1 MIKAFCGIYAAL
13 FFAVFVAQP
22 NTPTIDSAKTTYL
35 IQDKSVIELQSLDF
49 SGKFTS
55 VKGQVSVDPRTNTI
69 SGFDLII
76 DVNSLDLEISGMT
89 KHAKSADF
97 FDVALY
103 PSITFFS
110 DSVVTAGTEILA
122 HGKITSK
129 GISKLFSLP
138 VVISSNNGSAF
149 IITTTFTLNRSDFLI
164 GGEDV
169 VSNMVTATASIQT
182 KKKRD

>member
-1 MIKAFCGIYAAL
+1 MIKAFCGVYVAL
-13 FFAVFVAQP
+13 FFAIFVAQP
-22 NTPTIDSAKTTYL
+22 NTPTIDPAKTTYL
-35 IQDKSVIELQSLDF
+35 IQDKSVVEIQSLDF

-76 DVNSLDLEISGMT
+76 DVNSLDLEIPGMT

-97 FDVALY
+97 FDVVSY

-110 DSVVTAGTEILA
+110 DSLVTTGTETLA

-138 VVISSNNGSAF
+138 VVTSSNNGSSL
-149 IITTTFTLNRSDFLI
+149 IIKTTFTLNRSDFLI
-164 GGEDV
+164 GAEDA
-169 VSNMVTATASIQT
+169 VSNMVTATALIQT
-182 KKKRD
+182 KKKKD